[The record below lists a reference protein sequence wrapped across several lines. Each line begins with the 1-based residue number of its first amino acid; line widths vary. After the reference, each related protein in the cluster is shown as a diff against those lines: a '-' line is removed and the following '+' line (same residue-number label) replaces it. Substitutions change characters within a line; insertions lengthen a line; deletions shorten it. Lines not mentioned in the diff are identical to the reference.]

1 MELICLGIILFIA
14 GVGATI
20 VYDKVK
26 EQRAA
31 QAAKAPTTR
40 TRKRKLDPVEEEFE
54 AFKSHMEKKRAT
66 GNTGVSGLNKLLQ
79 EVKARQAA
87 GQTTVSVQRGTKTQ
101 TVSVDQLIKQL
112 EDMKK
117 KL

>member
-1 MELICLGIILFIA
+1 MEIIYLAIILFIA

-26 EQRAA
+26 AQRAA
-31 QAAKAPTTR
+31 QASAPRRTTR
-40 TRKRKLDPVEEEFE
+40 KPRLDPVEQEIE
-54 AFKSHMEKKRAT
+54 AFKSHMDKKRAAA
-66 GNTGVSGLNKLLQ
+66 SQLDKLLS
-79 EVKARQAA
+79 EV
-87 GQTTVSVQRGTKTQ
+87 TVNVQRGNKQ
-101 TVSVDQLIKQL
+101 QVMSVSELIQKL

>member
-1 MELICLGIILFIA
+1 MEIIYLAIILFIA

-26 EQRAA
+26 AQRAA
-31 QAAKAPTTR
+31 QASAPRRTTR
-40 TRKRKLDPVEEEFE
+40 KPRLDPVEQEFE
-54 AFKSHMEKKRAT
+54 AFKSHMDKKRAA
-66 GNTGVSGLNKLLQ
+66 GNTGASQLDKLLS
-79 EVKARQAA
+79 EVKARHAA
-87 GQTTVSVQRGTKTQ
+87 GQVTINVQRGTKQ
-101 TVSVDQLIKQL
+101 QVMSVNELIQKL